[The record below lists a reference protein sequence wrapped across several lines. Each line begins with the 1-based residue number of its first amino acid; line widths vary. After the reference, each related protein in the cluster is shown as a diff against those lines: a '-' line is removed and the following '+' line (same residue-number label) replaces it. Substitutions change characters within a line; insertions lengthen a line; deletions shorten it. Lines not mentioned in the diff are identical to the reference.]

1 MHKKFMK
8 SMLLTG
14 LLAIA
19 FVIAGCSNDSEN
31 GEKVATVDGQKI
43 TKDELYDA
51 MVKTGGQE
59 ALSVLIDGKLI
70 DLEVKDKK
78 IKVSDKEVD
87 DELATFVESTGG
99 EEAFKAALEQ
109 SGMNEK
115 EFKENIV
122 EYLSLRKL
130 LEPRIEIT
138 DEEIEAY
145 YEEHKE
151 QLGQPEE
158 VQASHILVEDEKTAK
173 EVEQKLKDGGDFA
186 KLAEEFSK
194 DPSNASNGGELG
206 YFGKGKMVPEFEEA
220 AFAMKV
226 DEISGPVKTSHGYH
240 IIKVTDKKE
249 AKEASLKDSKDQIRD
264 AIFEQKMQTEYEVLM
279 GELKEKYKVEN
290 TLTEKEGK

>member
-1 MHKKFMK
+1 MRKKFMK
-8 SMLLTG
+8 SLLLTG

-19 FVIAGCSNDSEN
+19 FVIAGCSND

-43 TKDELYDA
+43 TKDELYNA

-78 IKVSDKEVD
+78 IKVSDKEVE
-87 DELATFVESTGG
+87 DEFATFVEQTGG
-99 EEAFKAALEQ
+99 EEAFKSALEQ
-109 SGMNEK
+109 SGMSEK

-151 QLGQPEE
+151 QLGQPEQVE
-158 VQASHILVEDEKTAK
+158 ASHILVEDEKTAK

-186 KLAEEFSK
+186 KLAEEYSQ
-194 DPSNASNGGELG
+194 DPSNATNAGELG
-206 YFGKGKMVPEFEEA
+206 FFGKGKMVPEFEEV
-220 AFAMKV
+220 AFAMEV
-226 DEISGPVKTSHGYH
+226 DEISGPVETSHGFH
-240 IIKVTDKKE
+240 IIHVTDKKE
-249 AKEASLKDSKDQIRD
+249 AKEASLEDSKEQIKD
-264 AIFEQKMQTEYEVLM
+264 AIFEEKMNTEYEALM

>member
-1 MHKKFMK
+1 MRKKFMK
-8 SMLLTG
+8 SLLLTG
-14 LLAIA
+14 VLALA
-19 FVIAGCSNDSEN
+19 FVIAGCSNDDG

-70 DLEVKDKK
+70 DLEVKDKN

-87 DELATFVESTGG
+87 DELATFVEQTGG
-99 EEAFKAALEQ
+99 EEAFKSALEK
-109 SGMNEK
+109 SGMSEK
-115 EFKENIV
+115 EFKENII

-138 DEEIEAY
+138 DEEIETY
-145 YEEHKE
+145 FEENKE
-151 QLGQPEE
+151 QLDEAEQ

-173 EVEQKLKDGGDFA
+173 EVKKKLDAGEDFA
-186 KLAEEFSK
+186 KLAEEYSQ

-226 DEISGPVKTSHGYH
+226 DEISDPVKTSHGYH
-240 IIKVTDKKE
+240 IIHVTDKKE
-249 AKEASLKDSKDQIRD
+249 AKEATLKDSKEQIKD
-264 AIFEQKMQTEYEVLM
+264 AIFEQKMQAEYEVLM

-290 TLTEKEGK
+290 TLEEKEGKA